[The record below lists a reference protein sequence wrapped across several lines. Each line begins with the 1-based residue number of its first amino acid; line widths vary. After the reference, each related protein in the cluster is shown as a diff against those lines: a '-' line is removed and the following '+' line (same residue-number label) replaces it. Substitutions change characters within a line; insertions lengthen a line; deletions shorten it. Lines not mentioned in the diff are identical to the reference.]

1 MLKKVR
7 ILIVDDDPDVC
18 EYLQKF
24 LVRDGYDV
32 NTISDPLL
40 VLGELKENAYQIIIL
55 DLKMPGMS
63 GEELLRQIR
72 AIDSDIC
79 IIIYTGYPTV
89 DSAVE
94 TMKHQ
99 VFDYIKKPFNIEDFR
114 AVIRKAVLEKG
125 LVVSPEA
132 RLNQEIGNKIRTLRK
147 KKILTLKQL
156 ANRTGLSVSLISQI
170 ELAKTSASVSTL
182 YKIASALGIKIGYFF
197 SDI

>member
-24 LVRDGYDV
+24 LSKDGYDV
-32 NTISDPLL
+32 TTVANPAQ
-40 VLGELKENAYQIIIL
+40 VLDELKNKPYQIIIL

-63 GEELLRQIR
+63 GEELLRRIR

-89 DSAVE
+89 DSAVD
-94 TMKHQ
+94 TMKQQ
-99 VFDYIKKPFNIEDFR
+99 VFDYIKKPFNIDDFR
-114 AVIRKAVLEKG
+114 AVIRKAIEERG
-125 LVVSPEA
+125 LIITPEA

-147 KKILTLKQL
+147 KKNLTLKKL

-197 SDI
+197 SDN

>member
-24 LVRDGYDV
+24 LSKDGYDV
-32 NTISDPLL
+32 TTVSQPAT
-40 VLGELKENAYQIIIL
+40 VLDELKEKAYQIIIL

-63 GEELLRQIR
+63 GEELLRRIR
-72 AIDSDIC
+72 AVDSDIC
-79 IIIYTGYPTV
+79 IIIYTGYPSV

-94 TMKHQ
+94 TMKQQ

-114 AVIRKAVLEKG
+114 AVIRKAVQEKG
-125 LVVSPEA
+125 LIVSPEI
-132 RLNQEIGNKIRTLRK
+132 RLNQEIGQKIRTLRK
-147 KKILTLKQL
+147 KKNLTLKQL

-182 YKIASALGIKIGYFF
+182 YKIACALGIKIGYFF

>member
-24 LVRDGYDV
+24 LSKDGYDV
-32 NTISDPLL
+32 TTVANPAQ
-40 VLGELKENAYQIIIL
+40 VLDELKNKPYQIIIL

-63 GEELLRQIR
+63 GEELLRRIR

-89 DSAVE
+89 DSAVD
-94 TMKHQ
+94 TMKQQ
-99 VFDYIKKPFNIEDFR
+99 VFDYIKKPFNIDDFR
-114 AVIRKAVLEKG
+114 AVIRKAIEERG
-125 LVVSPEA
+125 LIITPEA
-132 RLNQEIGNKIRTLRK
+132 RLNQEIGNNIRTLRK
-147 KKILTLKQL
+147 KKNLTLKKL

>member
-24 LVRDGYDV
+24 LSKDGYDV
-32 NTISDPLL
+32 TTVSEPAM
-40 VLGELKENAYQIIIL
+40 VLDELKEKAYQIIIL

-63 GEELLRQIR
+63 GEELLRRIR
-72 AIDSDIC
+72 GVDSDIC
-79 IIIYTGYPTV
+79 IIIYTGYPSV

-94 TMKHQ
+94 TMKQQ

-114 AVIRKAVLEKG
+114 AVIRKAVQEKG
-125 LVVSPEA
+125 LIVSPEI
-132 RLNQEIGNKIRTLRK
+132 RLNQEIGQKIRTLRK
-147 KKILTLKQL
+147 KKNLTLKQL

-182 YKIASALGIKIGYFF
+182 YKIACALGIKIGYFF

>member
-24 LVRDGYDV
+24 LSKDGYDV
-32 NTISDPLL
+32 TTVANPGQ
-40 VLGELKENAYQIIIL
+40 VLDELKNKPYQIIIL

-63 GEELLRQIR
+63 GEELLRRIR

-89 DSAVE
+89 DSAVD
-94 TMKHQ
+94 TMKQQ
-99 VFDYIKKPFNIEDFR
+99 VFDYIKKPFNIDDFR
-114 AVIRKAVLEKG
+114 AVIRKAIEERG
-125 LVVSPEA
+125 LIITPEA

-147 KKILTLKQL
+147 KKNLTLKKL

>member
-24 LVRDGYDV
+24 LSKDGYDV
-32 NTISDPLL
+32 TTVANPAQ
-40 VLGELKENAYQIIIL
+40 VLDELKNKPYQIIIL

-63 GEELLRQIR
+63 GEELLRRIR

-89 DSAVE
+89 DSAVD
-94 TMKHQ
+94 TMKQQ
-99 VFDYIKKPFNIEDFR
+99 VFDYIKKPFNIDDFR
-114 AVIRKAVLEKG
+114 AVIRKAIEERG
-125 LVVSPEA
+125 LIITPEA

-147 KKILTLKQL
+147 KKNLTLKKL
-156 ANRTGLSVSLISQI
+156 ENRTGLSVSLISQI

>member
-24 LVRDGYDV
+24 LSKDGYDV
-32 NTISDPLL
+32 TTVANPAQ
-40 VLGELKENAYQIIIL
+40 VLDELKNKPYQIIIL

-63 GEELLRQIR
+63 GEELLRRIR

-79 IIIYTGYPTV
+79 IIIYTGYPSV
-89 DSAVE
+89 DSAVD
-94 TMKHQ
+94 TMKQQ
-99 VFDYIKKPFNIEDFR
+99 VFDYIKKPFNIDDFR
-114 AVIRKAVLEKG
+114 AVIRKAIEERG
-125 LVVSPEA
+125 LIITPEA

-147 KKILTLKQL
+147 KKNLTLKKL

>member
-24 LVRDGYDV
+24 LSKDGYDV
-32 NTISDPLL
+32 TTVANPTQ
-40 VLGELKENAYQIIIL
+40 VLDELKNKPYQIIIL

-63 GEELLRQIR
+63 GEELLRRIR

-89 DSAVE
+89 DSAVD
-94 TMKHQ
+94 TMKQQ
-99 VFDYIKKPFNIEDFR
+99 VFDYIKKPFNIDDFR
-114 AVIRKAVLEKG
+114 AVIRKAIEERG
-125 LVVSPEA
+125 LIITPEA

-147 KKILTLKQL
+147 KKNLTLKKL

>member
-24 LVRDGYDV
+24 LSKDGYDV
-32 NTISDPLL
+32 TTVSQPSM
-40 VLGELKENAYQIIIL
+40 VLDELKEKAYQIIIL

-63 GEELLRQIR
+63 GEELLRRIR
-72 AIDSDIC
+72 AVDSDIC
-79 IIIYTGYPTV
+79 IIIYTGYPSV

-94 TMKHQ
+94 TMKQQ

-114 AVIRKAVLEKG
+114 AVIRKAVQEKG
-125 LVVSPEA
+125 LIVSPEI
-132 RLNQEIGNKIRTLRK
+132 RLNQEIGQKIRTLRK
-147 KKILTLKQL
+147 KKNLTLKQL

-182 YKIASALGIKIGYFF
+182 YKIACALGIKIGYFF

>member
-18 EYLQKF
+18 EYLEKF
-24 LVRDGYDV
+24 LTRDGYDV
-32 NTISDPLL
+32 HTLTDPIL
-40 VLGELKENAYQIIIL
+40 VLDELRSNSYQIIIL
-55 DLKMPGMS
+55 DLKMPRLS
-63 GEELLRQIR
+63 GEELLQQIR
-72 AIDSDIC
+72 QIDSDIC
-79 IIIYTGYPTV
+79 IIIYTGYPSV

-99 VFDYIKKPFNIEDFR
+99 VFDYIKKPFNLDDFR
-114 AVIRKAVLEKG
+114 SVIQRAIQEKG
-125 LVVSPEA
+125 LIITPEA
-132 RLNQEIGNKIRTLRK
+132 RLNQEIGHKIRTLRK
-147 KKILTLKQL
+147 KKNLTLKQL

-197 SDI
+197 SDL

>member
-18 EYLQKF
+18 EYLHKF
-24 LVRDGYDV
+24 LSKDGYDV
-32 NTISDPLL
+32 TTVANPTQ
-40 VLGELKENAYQIIIL
+40 VLDELKNKPYQIIIL

-63 GEELLRQIR
+63 GEELLRRIR

-79 IIIYTGYPTV
+79 IIIYTGYPSV
-89 DSAVE
+89 DSAVD
-94 TMKHQ
+94 TMKQQ
-99 VFDYIKKPFNIEDFR
+99 VFDYIKKPFNIDDFR
-114 AVIRKAVLEKG
+114 AVIRKAIEERG
-125 LVVSPEA
+125 LIITPEA

-147 KKILTLKQL
+147 KKNLTLKKL

>member
-24 LVRDGYDV
+24 LSKDGYDV
-32 NTISDPLL
+32 TTVANPAQ
-40 VLGELKENAYQIIIL
+40 VLDELKNKPYQIIIL

-63 GEELLRQIR
+63 GEELLRRIR

-89 DSAVE
+89 DSAVD
-94 TMKHQ
+94 TMKQQ
-99 VFDYIKKPFNIEDFR
+99 VFDYIKKPFNIDDFR
-114 AVIRKAVLEKG
+114 AVIRKAIEERG
-125 LVVSPEA
+125 LIITPEA

-147 KKILTLKQL
+147 KKNLTLKKL

>member
-1 MLKKVR
+1 MIKKVR

-18 EYLQKF
+18 EYLRKF
-24 LVRDGYDV
+24 LVADDYEV
-32 NTISDPLL
+32 LTLTDPASALA
-40 VLGELKENAYQIIIL
+40 ELKRNTYQIIIL
-55 DLKMPGMS
+55 DLKMPRIS
-63 GEELLRQIR
+63 GEELLREIR
-72 AIDSDIC
+72 EVDNDIC

-94 TMKHQ
+94 TMKHH
-99 VFDYIKKPFNIEDFR
+99 VFDYIRKPFNVEDFR
-114 AVIRKAVLEKG
+114 TVIRRAIQDKG
-125 LVVSPEA
+125 LIVSPES

-147 KKILTLKQL
+147 KKVLTLKQL

>member
-24 LVRDGYDV
+24 LSKDGYDV
-32 NTISDPLL
+32 TAVANPTQ
-40 VLGELKENAYQIIIL
+40 VLDELKNKPYQIIIL

-63 GEELLRQIR
+63 GEELLRRIR

-89 DSAVE
+89 DSAVD
-94 TMKHQ
+94 TMKQQ
-99 VFDYIKKPFNIEDFR
+99 VFDYIKKPFNIDDFR
-114 AVIRKAVLEKG
+114 AVIRKAIEERG
-125 LVVSPEA
+125 LIITPEA

-147 KKILTLKQL
+147 KKNLTLKKL

>member
-24 LVRDGYDV
+24 LSKDGYDV
-32 NTISDPLL
+32 ATVANPTQ
-40 VLGELKENAYQIIIL
+40 VLDELKNKPYQIIIL

-63 GEELLRQIR
+63 GEELLRRIR

-89 DSAVE
+89 DSAVD
-94 TMKHQ
+94 TMKQQ
-99 VFDYIKKPFNIEDFR
+99 VFDYIKKPFNIDDFR
-114 AVIRKAVLEKG
+114 AVIRKAIEERG
-125 LVVSPEA
+125 LIITPEA

-147 KKILTLKQL
+147 KKNLTLKKL

>member
-24 LVRDGYDV
+24 LSKDGYDV
-32 NTISDPLL
+32 TTVSQPAT
-40 VLGELKENAYQIIIL
+40 VLDELKEKAYQIIIL
-55 DLKMPGMS
+55 DLKMPGLS

-72 AIDSDIC
+72 AVDSDIC
-79 IIIYTGYPTV
+79 IIIYTGYPSV

-94 TMKHQ
+94 TMKQQ

-114 AVIRKAVLEKG
+114 AVIRKAVQEKG
-125 LVVSPEA
+125 LIISPEI
-132 RLNQEIGNKIRTLRK
+132 RLNQEIGQKIRTLRK
-147 KKILTLKQL
+147 KKNLTLKQL

-182 YKIASALGIKIGYFF
+182 YKIACALGIKIGYFF

>member
-1 MLKKVR
+1 
-7 ILIVDDDPDVC
+7 
-18 EYLQKF
+18 
-24 LVRDGYDV
+24 
-32 NTISDPLL
+32 
-40 VLGELKENAYQIIIL
+40 
-55 DLKMPGMS
+55 MPGMS
-63 GEELLRQIR
+63 GEELLRRIR

-89 DSAVE
+89 DSAVD
-94 TMKHQ
+94 TMKQQ
-99 VFDYIKKPFNIEDFR
+99 VFDYIKKPFNIDDFR
-114 AVIRKAVLEKG
+114 AVIRKAIEERG
-125 LVVSPEA
+125 LIITPEA

-147 KKILTLKQL
+147 KKNLTLKKL

>member
-24 LVRDGYDV
+24 LQRDGYDV
-32 NTISDPLL
+32 NAITDPTQ
-40 VLGELKENAYQIIIL
+40 VLDELRENPYQIIIL
-55 DLKMPGMS
+55 DLKMPGIS
-63 GEELLRQIR
+63 GEELLREIR

-114 AVIRKAVLEKG
+114 AIIRKAVQDKG

-147 KKILTLKQL
+147 KKVLTLKQL

-182 YKIASALGIKIGYFF
+182 YKIACALGIKIGYFF

>member
-24 LVRDGYDV
+24 LSKDGYDV
-32 NTISDPLL
+32 TTVSQPAM
-40 VLGELKENAYQIIIL
+40 VLDELKEKAYQIIIL

-63 GEELLRQIR
+63 GEELLRRIR
-72 AIDSDIC
+72 AVDSDIC
-79 IIIYTGYPTV
+79 IIIYTGYPSV

-94 TMKHQ
+94 TMKQQ

-114 AVIRKAVLEKG
+114 AVIRKAVQEKG
-125 LVVSPEA
+125 LIVSPEI
-132 RLNQEIGNKIRTLRK
+132 RLNQEIGQKIRTLRK
-147 KKILTLKQL
+147 KKNLTLKQL

-182 YKIASALGIKIGYFF
+182 YKIACALGIKIGYFF

>member
-24 LVRDGYDV
+24 LSKDGYDV
-32 NTISDPLL
+32 TTL
-40 VLGELKENAYQIIIL
+40 VNPARALDELKNKPYQIIIL

-63 GEELLRQIR
+63 GEELLRRIR
-72 AIDSDIC
+72 AVDSDIC
-79 IIIYTGYPTV
+79 IIIYTGYPSV
-89 DSAVE
+89 DSAVD
-94 TMKHQ
+94 TMKQQ
-99 VFDYIKKPFNIEDFR
+99 VFDYIKKPFNIDDFR
-114 AVIRKAVLEKG
+114 AVIRKAIEERG
-125 LVVSPEA
+125 LIITPEA

-147 KKILTLKQL
+147 KKNLTLKKL

>member
-24 LVRDGYDV
+24 LQRDGYDV
-32 NTISDPLL
+32 NAITDPTQ
-40 VLGELKENAYQIIIL
+40 VLDELRENPYQIIIL
-55 DLKMPGMS
+55 DLKMPGIS
-63 GEELLRQIR
+63 GEELLREIR

-114 AVIRKAVLEKG
+114 AIIRKAVQDKG

-147 KKILTLKQL
+147 KKVLTLKQL